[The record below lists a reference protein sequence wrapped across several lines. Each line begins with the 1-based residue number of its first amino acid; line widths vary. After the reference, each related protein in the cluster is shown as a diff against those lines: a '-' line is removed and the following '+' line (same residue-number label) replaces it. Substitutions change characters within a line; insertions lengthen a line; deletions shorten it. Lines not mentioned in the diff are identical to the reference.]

1 MDLKELQLIMES
13 KDFKKFVELYEI
25 KKEIYTSEWLEI
37 EEMKDELLEQYGL
50 VSLYGLKINDEDD
63 DEDCYED
70 DY

>member
-1 MDLKELQLIMES
+1 MDLKELQMIMES

-25 KKEIYTSEWLEI
+25 KKEIYTCEWLEI

-63 DEDCYED
+63 DDCYED